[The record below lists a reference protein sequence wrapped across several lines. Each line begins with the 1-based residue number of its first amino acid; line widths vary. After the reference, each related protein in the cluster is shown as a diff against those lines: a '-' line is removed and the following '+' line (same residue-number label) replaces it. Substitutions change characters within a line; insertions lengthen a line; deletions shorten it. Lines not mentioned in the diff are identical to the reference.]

1 MNNQSYWEIYRRS
14 SIGLSLIDT
23 LDEFV
28 QEGRIEPQTAMKVLA
43 SFDKSFAEV
52 LAEKVKAR
60 LNFKGHLDMYRSV
73 DEVWTFTVKDVNF
86 KLDNQSPVHAEEI
99 KIVACSTKKA
109 GET

>member
-1 MNNQSYWEIYRRS
+1 
-14 SIGLSLIDT
+14 
-23 LDEFV
+23 
-28 QEGRIEPQTAMKVLA
+28 
-43 SFDKSFAEV
+43 
-52 LAEKVKAR
+52 
-60 LNFKGHLDMYRSV
+60 MYRSV